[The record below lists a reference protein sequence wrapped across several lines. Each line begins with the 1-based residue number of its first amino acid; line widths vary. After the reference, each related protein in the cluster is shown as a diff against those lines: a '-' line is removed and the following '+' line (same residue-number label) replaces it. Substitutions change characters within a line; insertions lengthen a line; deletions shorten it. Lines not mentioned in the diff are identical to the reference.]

1 MKKASLCRRK
11 SLRNYLREWGKLM
24 SEIVDVA
31 YKFGAGRYFQGGNVL
46 EKHLGEEVAKIGKK
60 AYIIGGPT
68 ALSLAQERISRSLE
82 TAGIPCL
89 VKEYSGY
96 CCYSEA
102 EKVRVEAAA
111 TGCDVIIGVGGGRI
125 MDFAKLCGAQ
135 ADLPVVTVPTSMAT
149 CAAYTTLSVLYDETG
164 KTVGNFYL
172 RKEVAA
178 VFIDAALMSSQPV
191 RLAAAGV
198 MDALAKFIEIK
209 NGHAEVKSD
218 SFDIDL
224 LTAAVLAEH
233 TYDQILELMPTAL
246 EGLRLGVYTEALR
259 KLIFLCIPVTGI
271 ISGIS
276 KGFGQSA
283 IGHELYYQLRT
294 NFTKEALSYLHG
306 EVVAIGLLAQLHY
319 NGTPEQVD
327 AFKKKMQDMGMPVSL
342 SEIGIEASEAN
353 FALLYENMCASPFVG
368 DSEEKRA
375 LFSEALERIL

>member
-1 MKKASLCRRK
+1 MI
-11 SLRNYLREWGKLM
+11 EWGKPM

-31 YKFGAGRYFQGGNVL
+31 YKFGAGRYFQGKNVL
-46 EKHLGEEVAKIGKK
+46 EKHLGEEVAKLGKK
-60 AYIIGGPT
+60 AYVVGGPT
-68 ALSLAQERISRSLE
+68 ALSLSQERICRSLE
-82 TAGIPCL
+82 EAGLSCF
-89 VKEYSGY
+89 VKEYAGY
-96 CCYSEA
+96 CCYSAA
-102 EKVRVEAAA
+102 EDVKQETAAN
-111 TGCDVIIGVGGGRI
+111 GCDVIIGVGGGRI
-125 MDFAKLCGAQ
+125 MDFCKLCGTQ
-135 ADLPVVTVPTSMAT
+135 ANLPVITIPTSMAT

-178 VFIDAALMSSQPV
+178 VFIDEALMASQPV

-233 TYDQILELMPTAL
+233 TYNQILELLPAAL
-246 EGLRLGVYTEALR
+246 EGLRKGQYTDALR
-259 KLIFLCIPVTGI
+259 KLIFLCIPVTGM

-319 NGTPEQVD
+319 NETPEQVEPLR
-327 AFKKKMQDMGMPVSL
+327 KMMQDMGMPVTL
-342 SEIGIEASEAN
+342 PEIGVEAN
-353 FALLYENMCASPFVG
+353 KTNFSLLYENMCASPFVG

-375 LFSEALERIL
+375 LFKEALQIIL

>member
-1 MKKASLCRRK
+1 
-11 SLRNYLREWGKLM
+11 M
-24 SEIVDVA
+24 SEMVDVA
-31 YKFGAGRYFQGGNVL
+31 YKFGAGRYFQGENIL
-46 EKHLGEEVAKIGKK
+46 EQHLGEEVAKIGKK

-68 ALSLAQERISRSLE
+68 ALSLAQERICRSLKE
-82 TAGIPCL
+82 AGLSGL
-89 VKEYSGY
+89 VKEYTGY
-96 CCYSEA
+96 CCYSAA
-102 EKVRVEAAA
+102 EKVRLEAAA
-111 TGCDVIIGVGGGRI
+111 TGCDLIIGVGGGRI

-135 ADLPVVTVPTSMAT
+135 ANLPVVTIPTSMAT
-149 CAAYTTLSVLYDETG
+149 CAAYTTLSVLYDESG

-172 RKEVAA
+172 RKEVSA
-178 VFIDAALMSSQPV
+178 VFIDGALMASQPV

-233 TYDQILELMPTAL
+233 TYDQILELLPAAL
-246 EGLRLGVYTEALR
+246 EGLRKGLYTEALR
-259 KLIFLCIPVTGI
+259 KLIFLCIPVTGM

-319 NGTPEQVD
+319 NGTPEQV
-327 AFKKKMQDMGMPVSL
+327 APFAAQMREMGMPTTL
-342 SEIGIEASEAN
+342 RQIGVEPTEAN
-353 FALLYENMCASPFVG
+353 RRLLYENMCASPFVG